1 MEKENIIT
9 VDIEDF
15 KDSQHVLDYID
26 DDFAIVNSLEG
37 TPYSNDTIKLNCFL
51 IAVCI
56 EGCIQ
61 LDVNYRTYKL
71 QAGELLLGLPN
82 TIISHTMLSPK
93 YKVRLAGFS
102 TRFLQRIIKMEK
114 ETWNTAIHIHNN
126 PVKSVDNGEDQTVFG
141 FYRDLIIAKINDE
154 PHCYHKE
161 VIQHLFSAIFCEMMG
176 QLHKEIEASGNM
188 EGSKEGIKQVNYILR
203 KFMELLSKDKG
214 MHRSVSYFAN
224 ELCYTP
230 KHFSKVI

>member
-93 YKVRLAGFS
+93 YKVRLPDSLPVSCNVLLKWKRKRGILPFIS
-102 TRFLQRIIKMEK
+102 TTIR
-114 ETWNTAIHIHNN
+114 
-126 PVKSVDNGEDQTVFG
+126 
-141 FYRDLIIAKINDE
+141 
-154 PHCYHKE
+154 
-161 VIQHLFSAIFCEMMG
+161 
-176 QLHKEIEASGNM
+176 
-188 EGSKEGIKQVNYILR
+188 
-203 KFMELLSKDKG
+203 
-214 MHRSVSYFAN
+214 
-224 ELCYTP
+224 
-230 KHFSKVI
+230 

>member
-114 ETWNTAIHIHNN
+114 ENVEYCHSYPQQSGAVGSQRGGSNSLRIL
-126 PVKSVDNGEDQTVFG
+126 PG
-141 FYRDLIIAKINDE
+141 F
-154 PHCYHKE
+154 
-161 VIQHLFSAIFCEMMG
+161 
-176 QLHKEIEASGNM
+176 
-188 EGSKEGIKQVNYILR
+188 NY
-203 KFMELLSKDKG
+203 SQDK
-214 MHRSVSYFAN
+214 R
-224 ELCYTP
+224 
-230 KHFSKVI
+230 

>member
-82 TIISHTMLSPK
+82 TIISHSLPVSCNVLLKWKRKRGILP
-93 YKVRLAGFS
+93 FIS
-102 TRFLQRIIKMEK
+102 TTIR
-114 ETWNTAIHIHNN
+114 
-126 PVKSVDNGEDQTVFG
+126 
-141 FYRDLIIAKINDE
+141 
-154 PHCYHKE
+154 
-161 VIQHLFSAIFCEMMG
+161 
-176 QLHKEIEASGNM
+176 
-188 EGSKEGIKQVNYILR
+188 
-203 KFMELLSKDKG
+203 
-214 MHRSVSYFAN
+214 
-224 ELCYTP
+224 
-230 KHFSKVI
+230 

>member
-1 MEKENIIT
+1 MGHSVFPIIHQLCKKKKGKNMEKENIIT

-114 ETWNTAIHIHNN
+114 ENVEYCHSY
-126 PVKSVDNGEDQTVFG
+126 PQQSGEVGWQRG
-141 FYRDLIIAKINDE
+141 
-154 PHCYHKE
+154 
-161 VIQHLFSAIFCEMMG
+161 G
-176 QLHKEIEASGNM
+176 
-188 EGSKEGIKQVNYILR
+188 
-203 KFMELLSKDKG
+203 
-214 MHRSVSYFAN
+214 
-224 ELCYTP
+224 
-230 KHFSKVI
+230 

>member
-61 LDVNYRTYKL
+61 LDVNYRTYNLRYFSNVRHILYLVKL
-71 QAGELLLGLPN
+71 
-82 TIISHTMLSPK
+82 
-93 YKVRLAGFS
+93 
-102 TRFLQRIIKMEK
+102 
-114 ETWNTAIHIHNN
+114 
-126 PVKSVDNGEDQTVFG
+126 
-141 FYRDLIIAKINDE
+141 
-154 PHCYHKE
+154 
-161 VIQHLFSAIFCEMMG
+161 
-176 QLHKEIEASGNM
+176 
-188 EGSKEGIKQVNYILR
+188 
-203 KFMELLSKDKG
+203 
-214 MHRSVSYFAN
+214 
-224 ELCYTP
+224 
-230 KHFSKVI
+230 

>member
-71 QAGELLLGLPN
+71 QAGELLLGLPQQGDAVGDGLGVLRSVL
-82 TIISHTMLSPK
+82 TVLAVVTGAKAEAKQAAKQEGRKALLQFHLKHILSCCQK
-93 YKVRLAGFS
+93 
-102 TRFLQRIIKMEK
+102 
-114 ETWNTAIHIHNN
+114 H
-126 PVKSVDNGEDQTVFG
+126 
-141 FYRDLIIAKINDE
+141 
-154 PHCYHKE
+154 
-161 VIQHLFSAIFCEMMG
+161 
-176 QLHKEIEASGNM
+176 
-188 EGSKEGIKQVNYILR
+188 LR
-203 KFMELLSKDKG
+203 KAQQKRNL
-214 MHRSVSYFAN
+214 RN
-224 ELCYTP
+224 E
-230 KHFSKVI
+230 V

>member
-71 QAGELLLGLPN
+71 QAGELLPN

-114 ETWNTAIHIHNN
+114 ENVEYCHSY
-126 PVKSVDNGEDQTVFG
+126 PQQSGEVGWQRG
-141 FYRDLIIAKINDE
+141 
-154 PHCYHKE
+154 
-161 VIQHLFSAIFCEMMG
+161 G
-176 QLHKEIEASGNM
+176 
-188 EGSKEGIKQVNYILR
+188 
-203 KFMELLSKDKG
+203 
-214 MHRSVSYFAN
+214 
-224 ELCYTP
+224 
-230 KHFSKVI
+230 

>member
-102 TRFLQRIIKMEK
+102 TRPSSHLRKRLGINSADNRIVKPNNRSVLWPDLR
-114 ETWNTAIHIHNN
+114 TTVDCWTASL
-126 PVKSVDNGEDQTVFG
+126 PVKRS
-141 FYRDLIIAKINDE
+141 R
-154 PHCYHKE
+154 
-161 VIQHLFSAIFCEMMG
+161 
-176 QLHKEIEASGNM
+176 
-188 EGSKEGIKQVNYILR
+188 LR
-203 KFMELLSKDKG
+203 
-214 MHRSVSYFAN
+214 
-224 ELCYTP
+224 
-230 KHFSKVI
+230 